1 MFATLF
7 SQLDEAMKQLSRQ
20 GTWSSTT
27 LRSSGTSRI
36 SVFSSSGST
45 PPVVTVAADGTL
57 TVSSGG

>member
-36 SVFSSSGST
+36 SVFSSSST
-45 PPVVTVAADGTL
+45 PPVVTVAADGTII
-57 TVSSGG
+57 VSSGN